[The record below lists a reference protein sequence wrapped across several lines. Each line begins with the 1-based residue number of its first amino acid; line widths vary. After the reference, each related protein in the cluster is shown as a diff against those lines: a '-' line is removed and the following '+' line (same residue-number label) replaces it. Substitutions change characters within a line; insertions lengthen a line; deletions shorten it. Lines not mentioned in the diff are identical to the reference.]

1 MSSRVDRLLGAT
13 ALVLALVLALGTFAQ
28 AAEPPEEL
36 LRRSDLSSIGPQ
48 SFRSQLRI
56 TARGRTLALEVW
68 RSGETK
74 LLVRFLDPAEK
85 GKFLLRREG
94 SLYLIAPRAKKPVKL
109 TPDYRLSGAA
119 SLDEILGTHYSREY
133 NVVSEG
139 PEGTDAD
146 LVALELAARA
156 PGLAY
161 PTVRYVVRR
170 STHRPTRAD
179 LRLASG
185 KTARIVDFQEWA
197 ESPRPHPIRLRV
209 SDALN
214 PKATADVQITKV
226 EELAVPEGLFDLADD
241 SERRKLDAGPR

>member
-1 MSSRVDRLLGAT
+1 MSRLVDRLLRA
-13 ALVLALVLALGTFAQ
+13 VALVLALGALAG

-48 SFRSQLRI
+48 SFRARLRI

-74 LLVRFLDPAEK
+74 LLVRFLDSAEK
-85 GKFLLRREG
+85 GRFLLRREG

-133 NVVSEG
+133 AVVSEG
-139 PEGTDAD
+139 QEGTDAD
-146 LVALELAARA
+146 LVALELAARS
-156 PGLAY
+156 PGPAY

-170 STHRPTRAD
+170 STHRPARAD

-185 KTARIVDFQEWA
+185 KTARTVDFVEWA
-197 ESPRPHPIRLRV
+197 EAPRPHPSRLRV

-214 PKATADVQITKV
+214 PKATADVQITEV
-226 EELAVPEGLFDLADD
+226 EERAVPEGLFDLTDD
-241 SERRKLDAGPR
+241 AERRKLDAGPR

>member
-1 MSSRVDRLLGAT
+1 MSRPVERRLGGA
-13 ALVLALVLALGTFAQ
+13 ALVLALGALAR

-48 SFRSQLRI
+48 SFRARLQI
-56 TARGRTLALEVW
+56 TARSRTLELEVW

-119 SLDEILGTHYSREY
+119 SLDEILGTRYSREY
-133 NVVSEG
+133 VVVSESSEG
-139 PEGTDAD
+139 PDAD
-146 LVALELAARA
+146 LVALELEARS
-156 PGLAY
+156 PGASY
-161 PTVRYVVRR
+161 PTVRYIVRR
-170 STHRPTRAD
+170 STHRPARAD

-185 KTARIVDFQEWA
+185 KTARIVDFLEWMEA
-197 ESPRPHPIRLRV
+197 PRPHPSRLRV

-214 PKATADVQITKV
+214 PKATADVQITEV
-226 EELAVPEGLFDLADD
+226 EERPVPEGLFDLADD
-241 SERRKLDAGPR
+241 SERRKLDPGPR